1 MDTPSIEKHTSA
13 IEAATAKLV
22 ELEPKVKQ
30 FKADGKTPL
39 THSDQWNKLCRA
51 FKKSQYTI
59 SGLSWEELAELSA
72 EQVAELLAKQRAY
85 QELVNKIKKVN

>member
-1 MDTPSIEKHTSA
+1 MTTSSIEKHTSA

-51 FKKSQYTI
+51 FKKSQYTV
-59 SGLSWEELAELSA
+59 SGLSWAELNELST
-72 EQVAELLAKQRAY
+72 EQVAELIGKQKEY
-85 QELVNKIKKVN
+85 QSLVDKIKKVN